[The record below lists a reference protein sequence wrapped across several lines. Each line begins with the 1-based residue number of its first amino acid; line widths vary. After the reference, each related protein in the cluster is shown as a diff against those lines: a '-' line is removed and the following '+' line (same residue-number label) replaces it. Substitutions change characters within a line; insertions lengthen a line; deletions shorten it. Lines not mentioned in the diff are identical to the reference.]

1 MNKQALS
8 LLSAILLT
16 ACASPDPSPSPRTNP
31 SPRTTLGYLPGEG
44 VPTAAVDELVDI
56 YNIPD
61 AVPQDDPLHP
71 FANRPYTVFG
81 QSYTPMQ
88 SAVGYK
94 ERGIASWYGT
104 GFEGNI
110 TASGEVCELYVMT
123 AAHNLLPIPSYVR
136 VTHLGNGK
144 SVVVKVNDRGPF
156 RNDRLINLSYVA
168 AKKLDMIELGTAE
181 VEVESVMPD
190 SRLLPNRY
198 PQNWR

>member
-1 MNKQALS
+1 MNKHYLS
-8 LLSAILLT
+8 LLGTLLLV
-16 ACASPDPSPSPRTNP
+16 ACASTTSRS
-31 SPRTTLGYLPGEG
+31 SSTLGYLAGEG
-44 VPTAAVDELVDI
+44 VPSAAVDELVDI

-61 AVPQDDPLHP
+61 AVPKDEPLHP
-71 FANRPYTVFG
+71 FANLPYTMFG
-81 QSYTPMQ
+81 KSYTPML

-110 TASGEVCELYVMT
+110 TSSGEVCELYTMT

-144 SVVVKVNDRGPF
+144 SVVVKINDRGPF
-156 RNDRLINLSYVA
+156 RDDRLINLSYVA

-190 SRLLPNRY
+190 SRPLLNRY
-198 PQNWR
+198 PQNW